1 MKKNARHLLGALTCL
16 LLNQSLTAIT
26 LPPLV
31 EQEVIGE
38 QLLSYRYDHLRDSLR
53 KDADSLVSNLT
64 ASQLAEALKE
74 DEVKTRILLLSILNK
89 LPTSAISN
97 RDWTAEHRDFLN
109 WLFISPQ
116 RLGSLLNEL
125 RPEDNATKVLTVW
138 SQLWKAEENPEF
150 REKYQSLA
158 LSLALIYDQSTK
170 VRVASEEYYPSLT
183 LEERYSYFVNAS
195 ETNKLVTS
203 CAKMTP
209 RELIRVVD
217 LKISQEEID
226 WSLKKIRE
234 SRKNWGSTYS
244 DIQYLM
250 ERAVENEDPYD
261 NYILSEILKEGGVCR
276 DQAHYSAQSGKARG
290 IPATY
295 VHGTGDRGPH
305 AWVEFMPKDNTWDTY
320 GSQGIINGYVYDPQ
334 RGKSVSSRLMWLES
348 TEDYQ
353 DESRVPILLLLEL
366 ARAARSQQKWDSA
379 LTLLDQARRNAPLVV
394 DIWKEKVALT
404 RSKKGQAEDWKKLLA
419 AMERNYDE
427 HPNILEDIASIRKE
441 HLLPTLDE
449 SEMIKA
455 LESEIRSVA
464 RKNGSEGDLVSD
476 AVSSLAAILVE
487 KKSAKALRSLY
498 KSSFRK
504 YGEDLEM
511 FGKLMTSYQQHGK
524 QLPEVAPE
532 VPNDLEKFYK
542 SVAETNSAEFFR
554 GDMEL
559 NLYRRVSRA
568 HRQAGNTDDA
578 DSIDKKI
585 ERRQKSLN
593 RKAL

>member
-1 MKKNARHLLGALTCL
+1 MKKRRFFLSLLLLSQPLTALT
-16 LLNQSLTAIT
+16 
-26 LPPLV
+26 LPTLV
-31 EQEVIGE
+31 EQEVLGE
-38 QLLSYRYDHLRDSLR
+38 QLLSYRYDHLRESLR
-53 KDADSLVSNLT
+53 KDADSLVSGLT
-64 ASQLAEALKE
+64 ASQLVEALKE

-89 LPTSAISN
+89 LPTSAISD
-97 RDWTAEHRDFLN
+97 RDWTAQHRDFLN
-109 WLFISPQ
+109 WLFLSPD

-125 RPEDNATKVLTVW
+125 RPEDNATQVLTIW
-138 SQLWKAEENPEF
+138 SQLWQAEEKPEF

-158 LSLALIYDQSTK
+158 LALSLIYDK
-170 VRVASEEYYPSLT
+170 RGNVRVTTDQYYPSLN
-183 LEERYSYFVNAS
+183 LEERYRYFVDAS

-217 LKISQEEID
+217 LKISQAEID
-226 WSLKKIRE
+226 WSLKKVRE
-234 SRKNWGSTYS
+234 SRKNWGSTYD
-244 DIQYLM
+244 DIEYLM
-250 ERAVENEDPYD
+250 ERAVENENPY
-261 NYILSEILKEGGVCR
+261 NYYILSEILKEGGVCR
-276 DQAHYSAQSGKARG
+276 DQAYYSAQSGKARG

-305 AWVEFMPKDNTWDTY
+305 AWVEFMPKENIWDTH
-320 GSQGIINGYVYDPQ
+320 GSQGIINGFVYDPQ

-348 TEDYQ
+348 TKDYA

-366 ARAARSQQKWDSA
+366 ARSARKQQKWDSA
-379 LTLLDQARRNAPLVV
+379 LTLLEQAQRNAPLVV

-404 RSKKGQAEDWKKLLA
+404 RSKEGQVDDWKKLLA

-441 HLLPTLDE
+441 HLLPILDE
-449 SEMIKA
+449 AEMIKA

-511 FGKLMTSYQQHGK
+511 FGKLMTSYQKHGK
-524 QLPEVAPE
+524 SLPEVAPE
-532 VPNDLEKFYK
+532 IPSDLEKFYK

-559 NLYRRVSRA
+559 KLYRRIA
-568 HRQAGNTDDA
+568 KAYRQAGNA
-578 DSIDKKI
+578 DEANSITKKI
-585 ERRQKSLN
+585 ERRQESLD